1 MEFLLEIIEISPSIS
16 QLKTNN
22 NVIYILFF
30 DNKGLENIFN
40 LEEIFIKNSPISL
53 KLNNIKQKIKI
64 CLQINDKIFG
74 ECDFI
79 PFNNDTKVINI
90 INSGLKNYN
99 FNGNKINTIKLKI
112 KCFFN
117 EVFNIKKKSSKN
129 INIVKKPSNNIKMK
143 YLTSSPV
150 NVCKQKTSKNI
161 INKNIFEK
169 KKNSSNSIYNLKYN
183 NSCEEILNTSKN
195 LNKKSYR
202 EIIDKNRKKMF
213 FDEISS
219 FSNNNNNNNLS
230 INQNLYNSMI
240 FKNVPNNKRNS
251 SIKLKCKMRSTGN
264 SESKKSNKKNY
275 KLSNSMINN
284 QNNKLKFH
292 NKNESFSLRAFIKN
306 SIFTENNINNNNNN
320 NLEEKYKSIEETLI
334 DKNLEND
341 LLNDENLISNKKILT
356 SSNNNNNL
364 LNNNIN
370 NFNLNIS
377 NSRSNLIVT
386 REETNQ
392 NSSFSEE
399 IENKKKKNKNNFYD
413 LKNDFEI
420 FYTDDYIKN
429 VKDDILKLEINLI
442 FEKIFEIQKSFHKEL
457 KNYQM
462 NFKLNNKNFNNI
474 LEKFLILQKQNQK
487 LKNEIEKSFY
497 NQNNLSEK
505 NQKNFDIIKIN
516 KNEINFWKNFNF
528 FMKDK
533 LKDLFK
539 KIVFDKF
546 DIYKYKLDNV
556 ENIIIEKLMIK
567 YKYKKINN
575 NNNNKNSQR
584 NNSRTN
590 SLIKNNY
597 FSINQNKI
605 NNNNNNK
612 ILFTTTSKNHNKKLP
627 NFKKN

>member
-1 MEFLLEIIEISPSIS
+1 MEFLLQIIEISPSIS

-40 LEEIFIKNSPISL
+40 LEEIIIKNSPISL
-53 KLNNIKQKIKI
+53 KLNNYKQKIKI

-90 INSGLKNYN
+90 INSGLKNFN
-99 FNGNKINTIKLKI
+99 FNGNKISTIKIKI
-112 KCFFN
+112 KCVFN
-117 EVFNIKKKSSKN
+117 EVFNIKKKSQKN
-129 INIVKKPSNNIKMK
+129 INILKKPSNNIKMK

-195 LNKKSYR
+195 NNKNSYR
-202 EIIDKNRKKMF
+202 EIINKNRKKIF

-219 FSNNNNNNNLS
+219 FSNNNLS

-251 SIKLKCKMRSTGN
+251 SIKLKSKMRSTGN

-275 KLSNSMINN
+275 NLSNSMNN
-284 QNNKLKFH
+284 TKNYLKFH

-306 SIFTENNINNNNNN
+306 SIFTENNINNNNNNNN

-364 LNNNIN
+364 INNIN

-377 NSRSNLIVT
+377 LNSRSNLIVT

-392 NSSFSEE
+392 NSSISDE
-399 IENKKKKNKNNFYD
+399 IENKKKNNKNNFNE

-442 FEKIFEIQKSFHKEL
+442 FEKIFEIQKSFHNEL

-462 NFKLNNKNFNNI
+462 NYKLNNKNFNNI
-474 LEKFLILQKQNQK
+474 LEKFLILQKKNQK

-497 NQNNLSEK
+497 CQNNLSEK
-505 NQKNFDIIKIN
+505 NQKNFDIIKTN
-516 KNEINFWKNFNF
+516 KNEIDFWKNFSVNF
-528 FMKDK
+528 FIKDK

-546 DIYKYKLDNV
+546 DNYKYKLDNV

>member
-169 KKNSSNSIYNLKYN
+169 KKNSSNNSIYNLKYN

-195 LNKKSYR
+195 INKKSYR

-219 FSNNNNNNNLS
+219 FSNNNNNLS

-320 NLEEKYKSIEETLI
+320 NNLEEKYKSIEETLI

-356 SSNNNNNL
+356 LSNNNNNL

-575 NNNNKNSQR
+575 NNNKNSQR